1 MKTEINRK
9 EKSKH
14 MENSEQT
21 VKLVTRVIEDLINNK
36 MGKGA
41 SFAHR
46 NFMNKEI
53 ESLYTKGVM
62 R

>member
-1 MKTEINRK
+1 
-9 EKSKH
+9 